1 MQQFAIGQRWLSDTE
16 TELGLGV
23 LIDVDERSVSILF
36 PKSDETRVYARNNA
50 PLSRIIFNVNDE
62 VQDQEGNVWTV
73 ESVEDRHGVLR
84 YNVVRRLQDGSEEKK
99 SLNET
104 RIGASIQLSKP
115 LDRLLASQ
123 IDYKE
128 WYDLRIEALLMQA
141 NMQSSPLRGLV
152 GSRVGLI
159 PHQLYIAHEVGKR
172 FAPRVLLAD
181 EVGLGKTIEAGI
193 VVMQYW
199 AERKR
204 RILVVSPS
212 SLRQQWSQELL
223 EKFNFESYW
232 KGIENDLPT
241 EKLILKQK

>member
-223 EKFNFESYW
+223 EKFN
-232 KGIENDLPT
+232 LPS
-241 EKLILKQK
+241 IVIDS

>member
-1 MQQFAIGQRWLSDTE
+1 MEKLQQFAIGQRWLSDTE

-62 VQDQEGNVWTV
+62 LQDQEGTKWTV
-73 ESVEDRHGVLR
+73 ESHEDRHGVVR
-84 YNVVRRLQDGSEEKK
+84 YNVVRRSEDGTEERK

-104 RIGASIQLSKP
+104 RIGAQIQLSKP

-128 WYDLRIEALLMQA
+128 WYDLRIEAMLMQA
-141 NMQSSPLRGLV
+141 NMKSSPLRGMV

-159 PHQLYIAHEVGKR
+159 PHQLYIAHEVGQR

-181 EVGLGKTIEAGI
+181 EVG
-193 VVMQYW
+193 
-199 AERKR
+199 
-204 RILVVSPS
+204 
-212 SLRQQWSQELL
+212 
-223 EKFNFESYW
+223 
-232 KGIENDLPT
+232 
-241 EKLILKQK
+241 